1 MWVEFLLPLLLS
13 VMFVELKVGIFAI
26 LFTFLPGPCCSNTL
40 PSKPG
45 SWLSVRGRP
54 GRDRPRVFS
63 RVQDAVRLGQTWSLC
78 WSAGRRPGQWVE
90 SWPEPHPQVSQAA
103 GRRRL
108 CGARGWGMSSL
119 ACSVL
124 LVSVHGHKCLSV
136 YPGLLT
142 LINQHRY
149 FSVYSLAPF

>member
-108 CGARGWGMSSL
+108 CGARGGGCLLWL
-119 ACSVL
+119 AQCFLFLSMDA
-124 LVSVHGHKCLSV
+124 GCLSV